1 MVHLLE
7 LESKWIQKETQI
19 KEYVE
24 GKMLRKYED
33 YLLDFIPT
41 LGLLK
46 SESNLGLSSR
56 KNKNSA

>member
-1 MVHLLE
+1 MFMLFVSEDMH
-7 LESKWIQKETQI
+7 QI

-33 YLLDFIPT
+33 NLLDFIPT

-56 KNKNSA
+56 RNKNSA